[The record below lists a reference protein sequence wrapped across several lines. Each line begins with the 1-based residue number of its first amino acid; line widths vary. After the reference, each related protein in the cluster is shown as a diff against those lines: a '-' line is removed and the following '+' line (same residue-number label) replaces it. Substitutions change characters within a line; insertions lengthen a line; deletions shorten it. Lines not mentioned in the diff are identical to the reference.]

1 MAEPN
6 RAGARRCWWG
16 RRPPSARSR
25 VRGEIAIEQ
34 LESRTMLSGS
44 SEGVRLLGVRPP
56 HESAA
61 LAGSRNP
68 AFFTSLMGLLQA
80 RATAGPLAALA
91 GGKVG
96 GSAFVAKLSNLISAF
111 DQGAAR
117 FLKPIAPRLIPLVD
131 LQGNALAATENQW
144 NQRRLAGLYTGS
156 NATYFYVKDATTTIR
171 QLTLSRPL
179 WPMGTPNLSLYQRA
193 DTLAHN
199 LEFDVV
205 NPLESQNPPSP
216 ATAKAVGLAEAKAF
230 QADFDATL
238 TARPFLKFLADVA
251 AASLE
256 KNLSVIGQPGIN
268 PASQAQVAQLQFS
281 STMFAGQGLFG
292 PQGPL
297 SAVFT
302 APVNPFPYSQYYRL
316 YTFAGAQVAV
326 NVLAQATTY
335 YRTFSDPV
343 NNVPPV
349 VENNYKG
356 AYLSTQD
363 SFDSSVAIQQL
374 ALDQSWYH
382 PNLATLKVNVTVPAG
397 TTIYVGTVAPIY
409 QGVYAP
415 ELIPSLYP
423 GGVNQTVVLSRNT
436 TYSNPRP
443 ISAQP

>member
-1 MAEPN
+1 
-6 RAGARRCWWG
+6 
-16 RRPPSARSR
+16 
-25 VRGEIAIEQ
+25 
-34 LESRTMLSGS
+34 MLSGS
-44 SEGVRLLGVRPP
+44 SEGVRLLRVPWP
-56 HESAA
+56 HELAA

-144 NQRRLAGLYTGS
+144 NQRRLAALYTGS
-156 NATYFYVKDATTTIR
+156 NATYFYVKDATMTIR

-179 WPMGTPNLSLYQRA
+179 WPMGTPSLSLYQRA

-216 ATAKAVGLAEAKAF
+216 ATAKAVGLAEANAF

-238 TARPFLKFLADVA
+238 TARPFLRFLADVA
-251 AASLE
+251 AASLK

-268 PASQAQVAQLQFS
+268 PSFQAQVAQLQFAS
-281 STMFAGQGLFG
+281 SMLAGQGLFG

-316 YTFAGAQVAV
+316 YTFTGAQVTV
-326 NVLAQATTY
+326 SVLSQATTY

-363 SFDSSVAIQQL
+363 SFDSSGAIQQL

-382 PNLATLKVNVTVPAG
+382 PNLATMKVNVTVPAG

-409 QGVYAP
+409 QGVYSP
-415 ELIPSLYP
+415 EPIPSLYP

-436 TYSNPRP
+436 TYSDPRP

>member
-1 MAEPN
+1 
-6 RAGARRCWWG
+6 
-16 RRPPSARSR
+16 
-25 VRGEIAIEQ
+25 
-34 LESRTMLSGS
+34 
-44 SEGVRLLGVRPP
+44 
-56 HESAA
+56 
-61 LAGSRNP
+61 
-68 AFFTSLMGLLQA
+68 MGLLQA
-80 RATAGPLAALA
+80 RATGGPLAALA

-111 DQGAAR
+111 DRGAAR
-117 FLKPIAPRLIPLVD
+117 FLRPIAPRLIPLVD
-131 LQGNALAATENQW
+131 LQGTALEATESQW
-144 NQRRLAGLYTGS
+144 NQRRLAGLYTGI

-171 QLTLSRPL
+171 QMTLSRPL

-199 LEFDVV
+199 LQLDVV
-205 NPLESQNPPSP
+205 NPLESQDPPTP
-216 ATAKAVGLAEAKAF
+216 ATAKAIALAEATAF

-238 TARPFLKFLADVA
+238 TARPFLRFLADSA
-251 AASLE
+251 AASLK

-302 APVNPFPYSQYYRL
+302 APLNPFPYSQYYRL

-335 YRTFSDPV
+335 YRAFSDPV

-363 SFDSSVAIQQL
+363 SFDSSLAIQQL

-382 PNLATLKVNVTVPAG
+382 PNLATMKVNVTVPAG

-409 QGVYAP
+409 QGVYSP
-415 ELIPSLYP
+415 EPIPSLYP
-423 GGVNQTVVLSRNT
+423 GDVNQTVVLSRNT
-436 TYSNPRP
+436 TYNNPRP

>member
-1 MAEPN
+1 MTGVN
-6 RAGARRCWWG
+6 RTGAPTRWWWA
-16 RRPPSARSR
+16 RPRTRSR
-25 VRGEIAIEQ
+25 VRAVIAIEQ
-34 LESRTMLSGS
+34 LESRTLLSGS
-44 SEGVRLLGVRPP
+44 SKGLHLLGARPA
-56 HESAA
+56 HESRV
-61 LAGSRNP
+61 LPGSRNP
-68 AFFTSLMGLLQA
+68 AIFTSLMGLLQA
-80 RATAGPLAALA
+80 RATNGPLAALA

-111 DQGAAR
+111 DRGAAR
-117 FLKPIAPRLIPLVD
+117 FLKPVAPRLIRLVD
-131 LQGNALAATENQW
+131 LQGDALAATENQW

-238 TARPFLKFLADVA
+238 TARPFLRFLADA
-251 AASLE
+251 AASSLK
-256 KNLSVIGQPGIN
+256 KNLSVIGRPGIN
-268 PASQAQVAQLQFS
+268 PASQAQVAQLQFATS
-281 STMFAGQGLFG
+281 MFAGQGLFG

-302 APVNPFPYSQYYRL
+302 APVNPFPYNQYYRL
-316 YTFAGAQVAV
+316 YTFGGAQVTAS
-326 NVLAQATTY
+326 VLTQATTY

-343 NNVPPV
+343 TNVPPV

-363 SFDSSVAIQQL
+363 TFASSVAIQQL

-382 PNLATLKVNVTVPAG
+382 PNLATMKVNVTVPAG
-397 TTIYVGTVAPIY
+397 TTIYIGTVAPIY
-409 QGVYAP
+409 QGVYSP

-423 GGVNQTVVLSRNT
+423 GGANQTVVLSRNT
-436 TYSNPRP
+436 TYSDPRP